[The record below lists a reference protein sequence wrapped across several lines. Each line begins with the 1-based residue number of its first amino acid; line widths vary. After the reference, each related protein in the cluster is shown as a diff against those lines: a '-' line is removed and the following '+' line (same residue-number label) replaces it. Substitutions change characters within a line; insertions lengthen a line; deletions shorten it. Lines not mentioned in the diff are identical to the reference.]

1 MVLSTPRSPAS
12 RGNAFFRI
20 RPDMELDSLGCIFQF
35 VKPMTRN
42 IFSPAGLRPLHS
54 TALVATLLCGLFFTG
69 CKKKD
74 GGGNANE
81 IVIGEF
87 ASLTGATASFGQSAH
102 KGVRMAVDE
111 VNASGGV
118 LGKKVRLVTEDDQS
132 KAGEAATV
140 VRRMISREK
149 PVAIIGEVAS
159 SRSLEAAPICQ
170 QNKIPMIS
178 PASTNPKVTETGD
191 YIFRVCF
198 IDPFQGAVLAKFMLQ
213 RGWTKAAILTDVK
226 QDYAVG
232 LTDFFK
238 DYFTKNGG
246 TIVSSQSYSSGDKD
260 FKAQLTSIR
269 STNPEAILVAGYY
282 NEAGLIAS
290 QARELDIK
298 VPLLGG
304 DGWDSPSLVEV
315 AGDAMEGNFFSNHF
329 SAEDKSPA
337 VQNFLSKFKAK
348 YIESPDAMS
357 ALAYD
362 ATMLLFDAMKRAG
375 TTESPA
381 LRDAIASTSGFAAVT
396 GNITLDATRNATKSA
411 VILQIQNGKF
421 RFVETVAP

>member
-1 MVLSTPRSPAS
+1 MS
-12 RGNAFFRI
+12 RN
-20 RPDMELDSLGCIFQF
+20 
-35 VKPMTRN
+35 T
-42 IFSPAGLRPLHS
+42 FSFPQRLRFGL
-54 TALVATLLCGLFFTG
+54 TLLLASLFGALLFSG
-69 CKKKD
+69 CKKKPSA
-74 GGGNANE
+74 GNSGE

-87 ASLTGATASFGQSAH
+87 ASLTGATASFGQSAN
-102 KGVRMAVDE
+102 KGVRMAIDE
-111 VNASGGV
+111 ANANGGV
-118 LGKKVRLVTEDDQS
+118 LGKKLRLVTEDDQS

-140 VRRMISREK
+140 VRRLISREK

-178 PASTNPKVTETGD
+178 PASTNPKVTQTGD

-198 IDPFQGAVLAKFMLQ
+198 IDPFQGSVLAKFMLQ

-246 TIVSSQSYSSGDKD
+246 TIVSEQSYSSGDKD

-269 STNPEAILVAGYY
+269 STTPEAILVAGYY
-282 NEAGLIAS
+282 NEAGLVAS

-298 VPLLGG
+298 APLLGG

-329 SAEDKSPA
+329 SSEDKSPA
-337 VQNFLSKFKAK
+337 VQDFLAK
-348 YIESPDAMS
+348 YKTKYLETPDAMA

-362 ATMLLFDAMKRAG
+362 ATMLLLDAIKRAG
-375 TTESPA
+375 TTDSAA
-381 LRDAIASTSGFAAVT
+381 LRDAIAGTNAFPAVT
-396 GNITLDATRNATKSA
+396 GNITLDASRNATKAA
-411 VILQIQNGKF
+411 VILKVQDGKF
-421 RFVETVAP
+421 RFVESVAP

>member
-1 MVLSTPRSPAS
+1 MKSQLFLTLARGVSPLIAV
-12 RGNAFFRI
+12 ALFI
-20 RPDMELDSLGCIFQF
+20 LG
-35 VKPMTRN
+35 
-42 IFSPAGLRPLHS
+42 A
-54 TALVATLLCGLFFTG
+54 AG
-69 CKKKD
+69 CKKTSTSAD
-74 GGGNANE
+74 DSQ
-81 IVIGEF
+81 IVVGEF

-102 KGVRMAVDE
+102 KGVQMAVDE
-111 VNASGGV
+111 TNEAGGV
-118 LGKKVRLVTEDDQS
+118 LGKKIKLVTEDDQS

-140 VRRMISREK
+140 VRRMISRER

-170 QNKIPMIS
+170 ANKIPMIS

-198 IDPFQGAVLAKFMLQ
+198 IDPFQGAVLSKFLL
-213 RGWTKAAILTDVK
+213 GKGITNAAVLTDVK

-232 LTDFFK
+232 LAEFFK
-238 DYFTKNGG
+238 AHYTANGG
-246 TIVSSQSYSSGDKD
+246 TIANEQSYSSGDKD

-269 STNPEAILVAGYY
+269 GTNPSAILVAGYY

-290 QARELDIK
+290 QARELGIQ

-329 SAEDKSPA
+329 STEDTSPA
-337 VQNFLSKFKAK
+337 VQNFLSRFQQK
-348 YIESPDAMS
+348 YSETPDAMA
-357 ALAYD
+357 ALGYD
-362 ATMLLFDAMKRAG
+362 AAMLLFDAMRRAG

-381 LRDAIASTSGFAAVT
+381 LRDAIAATQGFAAVT
-396 GNITLDATRNATKSA
+396 GIISLDAQRNANKPA
-411 VILQIQNGKF
+411 VILEIRDGKF
-421 RFVETVAP
+421 RFVESVSP